1 MSPTATP
8 SQASALR
15 AIAPGLMATIVA
27 AVVVL
32 GIHAFVPA
40 LSALLLAII
49 LGAVWANVSTIPA
62 AFSAGIT
69 FSSKRLLR
77 AGIVLLGLQLS
88 LSSVLDLGWQV
99 IVIVLAVVTLGV
111 LGTLFIGVRL
121 GLPWSQSALIAC
133 GFSICGAAAVA
144 GADGVI
150 RAKQEEAA
158 TAIALVV
165 LFGTL
170 MIPLAPLICT
180 MLGLPEEAAGIFI
193 GGSTHEVAQV
203 VAAAGTMG
211 PGVLAVAVVVKLA
224 RVLCLAPVMVGFG
237 MAERRRARRVETSR
251 DPELALVPGAEG
263 AGGGVGQAHPDA
275 APKLPPIVPLFVV
288 GFIAMVLART
298 TGFVPEPVLLAA
310 DGTQQFLL
318 CAAMF
323 GLGCGVRFRSLLR
336 VGPLPFI
343 TAGAG
348 TLVVAGT
355 ALVGIAITG
364 AAA

>member
-8 SQASALR
+8 SRPSALR
-15 AIAPGLMATIVA
+15 AIAPGLTATIVA

-170 MIPLAPLICT
+170 MIPLAPLVCT

-224 RVLCLAPVMVGFG
+224 RVLCLAPVMIGFG

-251 DPELALVPGAEG
+251 DPELALVPSAE
-263 AGGGVGQAHPDA
+263 GGGVGQGHPGV

-310 DGTQQFLL
+310 DGIQQFLL

-355 ALVGIAITG
+355 ALAGIAITG